1 MRHCDIDPDIRLLE
15 NRRPHPYD
23 QGVTFAAVTPMCLIA
38 AEHGLPTMYGAII
51 LAGLFTFLIAPF
63 FSRFIRFF
71 PPVVTGTIIMIIGIT
86 LLPVSIVWI
95 GGGGD
100 THAATFAGPM
110 NLFLAAITLAI
121 VITLYRYGKGFISN
135 ISVLI
140 GLIGGTIIATVLG
153 QTNFD
158 AVSRASWVNV
168 VTPFTFGFPVFDV
181 GSIISTIIVMFVTMV
196 ETTGDCIAIGEIVDK
211 PIKKPIYLAVSVP
224 MAFLHSSAVSLT
236 VSLYGVRPERR
247 PHRVDP
253 CQEPLCRRRI
263 RHHPH
268 LFRSAS

>member
-1 MRHCDIDPDIRLLE
+1 M
-15 NRRPHPYD
+15 
-23 QGVTFAAVTPMCLIA
+23 
-38 AEHGLPTMYGAII
+38 
-51 LAGLFTFLIAPF
+51 
-63 FSRFIRFF
+63 
-71 PPVVTGTIIMIIGIT
+71 TGTIIMIIGIT

-181 GSIISTIIVMFVTMV
+181 GSIISMIIVMFVTMV

-236 VSLYGVRPERR
+236 VSLIRR
-247 PHRVDP
+247 SPRT
-253 CQEPLCRRRI
+253 
-263 RHHPH
+263 
-268 LFRSAS
+268 SASLR